1 MDDRTKNTRRPA
13 GFGSAGTRK
22 IPQRTEYVPKKSP
35 APEPKRKT
43 DRPKVRPRKPDKPK
57 RKPEGKKKNSKALFI
72 CALLACIVLVIVLL
86 GRRNTN
92 IHALPTIVRA
102 ESTPS
107 FAPDGASASPEATS
121 LFEDSVTPDPSA
133 LAAANFE
140 PEVTIVPE
148 VTQ

>member
-1 MDDRTKNTRRPA
+1 MDDKTKNTRRPA
-13 GFGSAGTRK
+13 GFGSAGMRK
-22 IPQRTEYVPKKSP
+22 PPQRTEYVPKPSP
-35 APEPKRKT
+35 VPEPKRKAEK
-43 DRPKVRPRKPDKPK
+43 PKVKPGKPGKPK
-57 RKPEGKKKNSKALFI
+57 QKPEGQKKKGKVLFI
-72 CALLACIVLVIVLL
+72 CALLVCIVLVIVLL

-102 ESTPS
+102 QSTPS
-107 FAPDGASASPEATS
+107 FAPDAASASPEATS

-140 PEVTIVPE
+140 PEVTVVPE